1 MEESYCFKQKNLSF
15 PIQQQRQRSD
25 VTKSKMA
32 ARGKFKSHYLE
43 QLSINSRQQ
52 PRFPLNY
59 F

>member
-1 MEESYCFKQKNLSF
+1 MEETYWFKQKNFSF

-32 ARGKFKSHYLE
+32 ARGKFKSHHLE
-43 QLSINSRQQ
+43 QLSINSRTQ
-52 PRFPLNY
+52 PRFSEKY